1 MRYMVG
7 WLRGYLQKHFLTA
20 QAIRRTASKQMTTMR
35 PINQPLIA
43 GSWRLKTHRQKLQY
57 KKLHPPPSTI
67 MWFFV
72 SDQWGNTYIA
82 CHLPVVP
89 IHILRTFAL
98 ADNGSGVPIE
108 PGGVWCEVQRIGRA
122 LSRYIYQVTNLWFGN
137 HTTQYS
143 HGLFYG
149 PTQHPP
155 KMMPTSYTSQ
165 IVESGTL
172 RSLCSQLQSAFVRQ
186 SCPSFSRQLQI
197 SLINIDQK

>member
-1 MRYMVG
+1 
-7 WLRGYLQKHFLTA
+7 
-20 QAIRRTASKQMTTMR
+20 
-35 PINQPLIA
+35 
-43 GSWRLKTHRQKLQY
+43 
-57 KKLHPPPSTI
+57 

-72 SDQWGNTYIA
+72 SDQWRNTYIA

-197 SLINIDQK
+197 SLQWYLHWSTLIKSKIQRKYLWISFIEYWPVPVVVLPASMVPVGELWSGFSYLEVQPVSIFWFGQE

>member
-1 MRYMVG
+1 
-7 WLRGYLQKHFLTA
+7 
-20 QAIRRTASKQMTTMR
+20 
-35 PINQPLIA
+35 
-43 GSWRLKTHRQKLQY
+43 
-57 KKLHPPPSTI
+57 
-67 MWFFV
+67 MWFFL

-197 SLINIDQK
+197 SLINIDQKLYSEKISLNNIHWISTCSSRCIASLHGSSGWTVKWLFLPENPTSVNVLIWTE